1 MYDHCVRCRHAGTA
15 YIHHSTQSQS
25 PAALCPCAEYVSAVL
40 LLAALVPAS
49 PAQSRRHSRPHT
61 AVHACTCT
69 PPSSLSALASRL
81 TSRGYMHET
90 LSSPRDPA
98 ERSALWPGLPRRP
111 THQTPQSH
119 SVLPACNQ
127 RRQVLKRGRS
137 DAAVRSPPQ
146 AGAAYCKVRRRS
158 PRKAQGRHLPHPHP
172 HTHTHTP
179 TVTRTEA
186 SRAATPSH
194 ASSMRF
200 YSPLAM
206 CGVAA
211 FSLCHA
217 RLLSFKTSRG
227 RGAAGSL
234 TFSQVCAV
242 RFLCASFYGLRSTPT
257 PTHFQRIT
265 TPACAANPVRLSAA
279 KRPRP

>member
-1 MYDHCVRCRHAGTA
+1 
-15 YIHHSTQSQS
+15 
-25 PAALCPCAEYVSAVL
+25 
-40 LLAALVPAS
+40 LVPAS

>member
-1 MYDHCVRCRHAGTA
+1 MHVLARHPHPSPLSPLVSRRAGTCTKLSRVRETQQSGVHSGLDFQDGPHTR
-15 YIHHSTQSQS
+15 HHSLTACFQ
-25 PAALCPCAEYVSAVL
+25 PATSGDKSSN
-40 LLAALVPAS
+40 AAA
-49 PAQSRRHSRPHT
+49 R
-61 AVHACTCT
+61 T
-69 PPSSLSALASRL
+69 PPF
-81 TSRGYMHET
+81 
-90 LSSPRDPA
+90 
-98 ERSALWPGLPRRP
+98 
-111 THQTPQSH
+111 
-119 SVLPACNQ
+119 
-127 RRQVLKRGRS
+127 
-137 DAAVRSPPQ
+137 
-146 AGAAYCKVRRRS
+146 VRRRRRA
-158 PRKAQGRHLPHPHP
+158 PPTVKYAAALPARRKAATP